1 MHVLKC
7 HILFCSLFFLLFSA
21 SAQGKSLSIE
31 HSLFKF
37 DRKRNIYTYTQPRVT
52 YGNTTISGSG
62 LVYDKNTEIMLFS
75 GNVVIHLPGIVLT
88 ADKAQFDRKNG
99 RNTLHRA
106 TMYDSNNG
114 TFVDAERIEQVNDD
128 EYIIYKGSLTR
139 CRPDARAWELRGQRI
154 VYMVDNYA
162 YSINTSVHFYF
173 LPIFYSPY
181 FSWPTRLGRSTGLLM
196 PTYSSVDSTDVT
208 KSYGSRLK
216 LPYFIALDRDHDV
229 TITTDIIQRRGLGVD
244 VDYLYAF
251 TPDMSGRFHT
261 WFIKETA
268 QERDLS
274 QETMGSLSSSDDL
287 DLKPQRYRY
296 EFDHRQNIFLN
307 GQFFFHQHE
316 NSDNE
321 INKEYFDAAVT
332 LDSHFSRQMSLLFPW
347 SSGNLSIAHETDDT
361 FIYES
366 TYDKTTD
373 EETHLNKQPTVTV
386 AQRFSRIA
394 DTPLSASLSSTGTQ
408 YNRTVGWNGQLVQ
421 GSVLLKAPFYYDF
434 LNIQPSLQR
443 TWYNVDTTYQT
454 DSSSASQDPESFN
467 LVIDQRNLELNFE
480 IYRLFYN
487 DDDAANRKLSFTPRI
502 IYSEIQDVDQS
513 QGDSA
518 GFISTV
524 LSMKTLTYKL
534 ESRYLLKNMETKKV
548 RTFLSLDLTQ
558 IYNLQMEN
566 DSSYLNQPSSLE
578 TEDGETRLPLRLNL
592 TLSPTSLFSTN
603 LFYRFDHNIGR
614 VIETGIGLSTRSAA
628 GDSFA
633 LSYIKNETAY
643 YEPDNTYHPAASVYT
658 IAHNLKLNDRWTLY
672 LAGEWDQSRSDLST
686 QYSDTTTVQRL
697 DRQLTDLNATL
708 AFSHGCYQF
717 SAAYDEDIES
727 ELQDGITTE
736 YLEKKITL
744 TLQFQVMPT
753 TGSVSTG
760 TIADQIAGPQY
771 QEGFLLP
778 N

>member
-7 HILFCSLFFLLFSA
+7 HILFCSLFFLLLSA
-21 SAQGKSLSIE
+21 SAQGRSLSIE

-37 DRKRNIYTYTQPRVT
+37 DRKRNIHTYTQPRVT
-52 YGNTTISGSG
+52 YGNTTISGSE

-75 GNVVIHLPGIVLT
+75 GNVVIRLPGIVLT
-88 ADKAQFDRKNG
+88 ADNARFDQKSG

-106 TMYDSNNG
+106 TMYDSKNG
-114 TFVDAERIEQVNDD
+114 TFVDADRIEQVSD
-128 EYIIYKGSLTR
+128 EEFIIYKGSLTR
-139 CRPDARAWELRGQRI
+139 CRPDAQAWELRGQRI

-181 FSWPTRLGRSTGLLM
+181 FSWPTRRGRSTGLLM
-196 PTYSSVDSTDVT
+196 PTFSSVDSSDVT

-251 TPDMSGRFHT
+251 TPDMSGRFRT

-268 QERDLS
+268 QERDLL
-274 QETMGSLSSSDDL
+274 QENLGSLNSTDDL

-296 EFDHRQNIFLN
+296 GFDHRQNIFLN
-307 GQFFFHQHE
+307 GQFFFHQAE

-321 INKEYFDAAVT
+321 INKEYFDAEVNK
-332 LDSHFSRQMSLLFPW
+332 DSHFSRRINLLFPW
-347 SSGNLSIAHETDDT
+347 SSGSLSIGHETDDT

-373 EETHLNKQPTVTV
+373 KETHLNKQPTVTV

-394 DTPLSASLSSTGTQ
+394 DTPLSASLSSTSTQ
-408 YNRTVGWNGQLVQ
+408 YNRTVGWNGHLLQ
-421 GSVLLKAPFYYDF
+421 GSVLLKAPFFYDF

-443 TWYNVDTTYQT
+443 TWY
-454 DSSSASQDPESFN
+454 SSNSNYKAESGSASQDPESFSW
-467 LVIDQRNLELNFE
+467 VIDQRNLELNFE

-487 DDDAANRKLSFTPRI
+487 DDNVATRKLSFTPRI

-513 QGDSA
+513 QGNSA
-518 GFISTV
+518 GFNSTV

-534 ESRYLLKNMETKKV
+534 ESRYLLKDVETKSV
-548 RTFLSLDLTQ
+548 RTFFSLDLTQ
-558 IYNLQMEN
+558 IYNLQME
-566 DSSYLNQPSSLE
+566 DDPSYLNQPANLE
-578 TEDGETRLPLRLNL
+578 TDAGESRLPLRLDL
-592 TLSPTSLFSTN
+592 SLSPTSLFSTN
-603 LFYRFDHNIGR
+603 LFYRFDHNLGQ
-614 VIETGIGLSTRSAA
+614 VIETGIGLSTQSAA

-633 LSYIKNETAY
+633 LNYIKNETAY
-643 YEPDNTYHPAASVYT
+643 REPDNTYHPAASVYT
-658 IAHNLKLNDRWTLY
+658 IAHNLRLNDRWTLY
-672 LAGEWDQSRSDLST
+672 LAGEWDQSRSDLRT
-686 QYSDTTTVQRL
+686 QYSDTTTIQRL

-708 AFSHGCYQF
+708 AFNHGCYRF
-717 SAAYDEDIES
+717 SAAYDEEIES
-727 ELQDGITTE
+727 ELQNGITTE

-744 TLQFQVMPT
+744 TLQFQVLPT
-753 TGSVSTG
+753 TGSIGTG
-760 TIADQIAGPQY
+760 TIVDQIAGPQY